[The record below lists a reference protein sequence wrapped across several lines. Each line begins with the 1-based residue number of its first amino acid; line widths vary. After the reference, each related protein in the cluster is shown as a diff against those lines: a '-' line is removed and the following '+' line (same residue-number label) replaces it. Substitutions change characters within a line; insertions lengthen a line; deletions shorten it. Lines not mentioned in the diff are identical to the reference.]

1 MTSWNENLHARSSNG
16 RFTEMAGSAPEGAL
30 AVPSIGPDAI
40 DSVWGSFTEPDLP
53 TRARQRESA
62 MKTLWASETALTVLS
77 AQEVAVRVREEHPD
91 AVGLRIS
98 ESWEPGATSWAL
110 DSVVLAD
117 GSALQVSDELTDDIA
132 TPVSDIR
139 PEGNEPWFRR
149 HGEQYAS
156 FSFNEVLALTPPAV
170 GAFVPDARVP
180 APRTA
185 ADRAAHVMS
194 QGWVDLPAEP
204 RERPDEARSA
214 VADAMT
220 DLVHFA
226 RWQGFDVEAVFGDA
240 RARADEEVRQPF

>member
-1 MTSWNENLHARSSNG
+1 
-16 RFTEMAGSAPEGAL
+16 MAGSAPEGAL

-139 PEGNEPWFRR
+139 PEGNEPGSAVTVSSTPRSRSTKCSPSHRRRSVRSSQMPAFRR
-149 HGEQYAS
+149 RAPLRTEPHTSCHKGGWTSPPSPGSAQTR
-156 FSFNEVLALTPPAV
+156 LARQWLT
-170 GAFVPDARVP
+170 R
-180 APRTA
+180 
-185 ADRAAHVMS
+185 
-194 QGWVDLPAEP
+194 
-204 RERPDEARSA
+204 
-214 VADAMT
+214 
-220 DLVHFA
+220 
-226 RWQGFDVEAVFGDA
+226 
-240 RARADEEVRQPF
+240 